1 MSRIDRI
8 EADIEITKAN
18 IAITMADI
26 KVTMAKIAAAE
37 DEKDFTRRDRLEGI
51 LYGQHNAL
59 TEQLKVMNLLLA
71 SQGKFPPSVSSHCS
85 FKSYVTNIC
94 NSFDD

>member
-51 LYGQHNAL
+51 L

>member
-26 KVTMAKIAAAE
+26 AEAE

-85 FKSYVTNIC
+85 IKSSVTNIC